1 MRVLVTED
9 EPEMASLLRTA
20 LEETG
25 YAVDVAPSGERAVDA
40 VAATHYDA
48 IVLDVMLPALDG
60 FATCRRIRARGVGV
74 PILMLTARAAVDD
87 RVTGLDA
94 GADDYLPKPFSLDE
108 LLARVRALLRRGP
121 ADVVTRI
128 AVGALELD
136 ASQGVARC
144 GSATVEL
151 TPRETAV
158 LALLMS
164 RVGRNVSRGE
174 ILRHAW
180 GDESEPRSNSIEV
193 LVNRIRQK

>member
-1 MRVLVTED
+1 
-9 EPEMASLLRTA
+9 
-20 LEETG
+20 
-25 YAVDVAPSGERAVDA
+25 
-40 VAATHYDA
+40 
-48 IVLDVMLPALDG
+48 MLPALDG
-60 FATCRRIRARGVGV
+60 FATCSRIRARGVGV
-74 PILMLTARAAVDD
+74 PILMLTARAAVGD
-87 RVTGLDA
+87 RITGLDA

-121 ADVVTRI
+121 ADVVGRI

-136 ASQGVARC
+136 TSQGKARC

-164 RVGRNVSRGE
+164 RVGRNVSRDE

-180 GDESEPRSNSIEV
+180 SDEAEPQSNSIEV
-193 LVNRIRQK
+193 LVNRIRQKLERACGVARIETVRGVGYRFTRA